1 MPRPLR
7 IARWNDWVIHLFL
20 LFHIS
25 AILCWCVPFNS
36 LPVLVG
42 RTLVRPYFLWSG
54 LFQSWDMF
62 SPSPKRTNSYLEATL
77 VYADGTTDYW
87 TFPRMDRLSLTE
99 RYSKE
104 RYRKFEESLI
114 DERYS
119 DMWPDTAR
127 YIARQTRNDS
137 KRPEIIMLVVNSSEL
152 VRNADGS
159 FRDLPWQS
167 RVFYRYRV
175 EPEDFN

>member
-1 MPRPLR
+1 
-7 IARWNDWVIHLFL
+7 
-20 LFHIS
+20 
-25 AILCWCVPFNS
+25 
-36 LPVLVG
+36 
-42 RTLVRPYFLWSG
+42 
-54 LFQSWDMF
+54 
-62 SPSPKRTNSYLEATL
+62 
-77 VYADGTTDYW
+77 
-87 TFPRMDRLSLTE
+87 MDQLSLTE

-119 DMWPDTAR
+119 DMWPDAAR

-159 FRDLPWQS
+159 FKDLPWQS